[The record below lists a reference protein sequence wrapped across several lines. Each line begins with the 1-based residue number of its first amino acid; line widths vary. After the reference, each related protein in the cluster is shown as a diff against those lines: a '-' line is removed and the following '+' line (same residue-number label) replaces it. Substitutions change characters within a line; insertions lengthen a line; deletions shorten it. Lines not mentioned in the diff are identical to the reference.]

1 MLYYRAVAVTRSA
14 VDMNIEQA
22 FQALEA
28 QKRQFESRIP
38 AHASGMRT
46 RYLREMVD
54 EEVEAAR
61 KHLQAVYESHLE
73 VGPNFTALA
82 EHVNH
87 PKYAFWLEGIRR
99 HLQECEAIL
108 AQQPDGA

>member
-1 MLYYRAVAVTRSA
+1 
-14 VDMNIEQA
+14 MNIEQA

-28 QKRQFESRIP
+28 QKGQFQSKIP
-38 AHASGMRT
+38 AHASVMRT
-46 RYLREMVD
+46 RYLGEMVD

-61 KHLQAVYESHLE
+61 KHLQAVYENELE

-82 EHVNH
+82 EHMNH
-87 PKYAFWLEGIRR
+87 PRYAFWLEGIRR
-99 HLQECEAIL
+99 HLQECETIL